1 MEFIYKIF
9 IKDSDKVTDS
19 NRAKFGFVCG
29 VIGIICNV
37 LLVVLK
43 LIVGIITSSISIIG
57 DAINNISDSLSSIIN
72 VFSFKINGK
81 PADKEHPYGHRKSEY
96 IGGLLVSVLVIFV
109 AFELFTS
116 SVSRIFNPVVT
127 SINYALLIVLL
138 VNIIIKLF
146 MTILYRNTFQKIR
159 SISLKAS
166 YKDSLNDILT
176 TIIIIG
182 GLYLGKLLNFNLDA
196 YLAILL
202 SVYILISGINLVKE
216 SIAKLMIDTLDY
228 KVVEQVI
235 NRVKENEHIISVHDV
250 LSHKYGE
257 GKAFMSVHVEM
268 DAAYSLLKAHHIV
281 DRIERMIK
289 EEYNIEFLIHIDP
302 IDLSDDELASII
314 DMVNGVVMDVDS
326 SLSTHDIRFE
336 KNENRIYFDLEIPY
350 SCSDKSKEL
359 LDLIKN
365 EISRKTEYKL
375 SIEINYK

>member
-29 VIGIICNV
+29 FIGIICNV
-37 LLVVLK
+37 LLVILK
-43 LIVGIITSSISIIG
+43 LIIGIITSSISIIG
-57 DAINNISDSLSSIIN
+57 DAINNISDSLSSVIN

-116 SVSRIFNPVVT
+116 SISRILNPVAT

-138 VNIIIKLF
+138 ANIVIKLF

-216 SIAKLMIDTLDY
+216 SIDKLMIDTLDY
-228 KVVEQVI
+228 KLVEQVI
-235 NRVKENEHIISVHDV
+235 NKVKENEHILSVHDV

-314 DMVNGVVMDVDS
+314 DMVNGVVMDIDS
-326 SLSTHDIRFE
+326 SLSTHDIRLE
-336 KNENRIYFDLEIPY
+336 KNENRIYFDLEVPY
-350 SCSDKSKEL
+350 SYSEKSKEF

-365 EISRKTEYKL
+365 EISRKTDYKL